1 MLPMI
6 RSEFRKLSTIRGPWL
21 LLAAG
26 PLLVVAG
33 ISGLVQSGASLHDP
47 SVQSKALAHVS
58 LAALFT
64 LIFGILAVA
73 GEYRHGTVTDTF
85 LSFPDRGRVVA
96 AKLTVYGLVGA
107 AAGLVSSAVAIVV
120 TAAWWAAKGGSFHLS
135 AAGTWQTI
143 AGGVAV
149 NLGFAVIGVG
159 VGALIRNLAAAIA
172 AALAWIAVVEGIVG
186 QLLGSGLARWLPFY
200 ASEALDR
207 TSVIGSARLLPQWGG
222 GLLLA
227 GYAAVFASAAIVTT
241 LRRDVT

>member
-227 GYAAVFASAAIVTT
+227 GYAAVFACAAIVTT